1 PLDSMYGNFH
11 RAEII
16 EGRPLALFNLE
27 EDIKESNNL
36 AEQHPEIVEELLKE
50 AEKARHDLGDFG
62 IKGNGVRPAAIVEN
76 PIAQL
81 MK

>member
-1 PLDSMYGNFH
+1 MYGNFH

-16 EGRPLALFNLE
+16 EGRPLALYNLDN
-27 EDIKESNNL
+27 DIKESNNL
-36 AEQHPEIVEELLKE
+36 AGQHPDIIKELLKE

-62 IKGNGVRPAAIVEN
+62 IKGNGVRPAAIIDN
-76 PIAQL
+76 PVAQL